1 MNSVE
6 KLKFSKEVCIKLC
19 YGGVFLFCCFFSEEG
34 GGGGIGFVR
43 SGLMVLKL
51 TLCLFSLGVHGHI
64 SPSYCPF
71 DGFFIWLVL
80 LQNNF
85 CFKQFIDLQNMSLS
99 SGK

>member
-1 MNSVE
+1 MVG
-6 KLKFSKEVCIKLC
+6 FSYFV
-19 YGGVFLFCCFFSEEG
+19 VFFQRK

-43 SGLMVLKL
+43 SGLVVLKL

>member
-1 MNSVE
+1 M
-6 KLKFSKEVCIKLC
+6 LWWGFPIL
-19 YGGVFLFCCFFSEEG
+19 LFFFRGRG

-43 SGLMVLKL
+43 SGLVVLKL

-71 DGFFIWLVL
+71 DGFFILLVL